1 MGITLPDEYFET
13 IHTLKEEGVFDDLS
27 FIEGSN
33 LRSHILLKYC
43 TEPDKMEE
51 FIEKAIKIAKEN
63 TNEINT

>member
-13 IHTLKEEGVFDDLS
+13 IHALKEKGVFDNLS

-43 TEPDKMEE
+43 TEPDNMEE